1 MIHCKELSDK
11 VVRLL
16 TIYEDGTY
24 GPEVHI
30 EFTDGTTFSAC
41 LKTNVSIE
49 ARYIHDQAASQLF
62 SEITRLRS
70 RVDLKRWDLDN
81 TRHFILADSGRRS
94 L

>member
-1 MIHCKELSDK
+1 MILCNELSDK

-41 LKTNVSIE
+41 LKTNASVE
-49 ARYIHDQAASQLF
+49 AKYIHDQGGEPAV
-62 SEITRLRS
+62 LRDYTTS
-70 RVDLKRWDLDN
+70 RIPR
-81 TRHFILADSGRRS
+81 
-94 L
+94 